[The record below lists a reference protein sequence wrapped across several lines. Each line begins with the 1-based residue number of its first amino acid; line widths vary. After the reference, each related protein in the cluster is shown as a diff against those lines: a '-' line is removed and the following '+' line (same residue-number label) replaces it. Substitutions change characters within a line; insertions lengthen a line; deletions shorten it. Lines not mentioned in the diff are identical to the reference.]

1 MYLACSQIA
10 IAPANCLYVGDHVR
24 DIDAGRAAGMRTI
37 AAGWGYIEAG
47 QDIHDWNADFVVHQS
62 HQLHSML
69 F

>member
-1 MYLACSQIA
+1 
-10 IAPANCLYVGDHVR
+10 
-24 DIDAGRAAGMRTI
+24 MRTI

-62 HQLHSML
+62 HQLHSLL

>member
-1 MYLACSQIA
+1 QID
-10 IAPANCLYVGDHVR
+10 IDPANCLYVGDHVR

-47 QDIHDWNADFVVHQS
+47 EDIHSWNADWVVQQS
-62 HQLHSML
+62 QELHSLL